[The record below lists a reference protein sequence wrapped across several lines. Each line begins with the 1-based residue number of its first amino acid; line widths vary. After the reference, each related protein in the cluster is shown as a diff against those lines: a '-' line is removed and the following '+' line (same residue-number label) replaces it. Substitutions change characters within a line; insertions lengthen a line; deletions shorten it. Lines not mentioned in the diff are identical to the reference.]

1 MDDLQKQH
9 ASICEH
15 APILSTSSSKLSN
28 AVSVHFCGNPLS
40 LAQLGKFADEAVK
53 IVKTKRSFNLGV
65 LSGDMVVSVNLKPPI
80 LDSASQPASKR
91 KRKAGDDSYDRAKA
105 AVDEAKR
112 ILDRRCAPS
121 DATSDSLRRHLE
133 YAQSVLE
140 RIFRDLRGAN
150 DEVVLE
156 SLGLSI
162 APTSPTS
169 PTSPAPSSHST
180 SSSEKTEPQSSSSS
194 SSSSRPRVIVACRL
208 SGGVAIPVYLLRSVL
223 GANGK
228 FFDGLI
234 TTKVDS
240 LGPEYRLPLSQL
252 GKVAEAKGQHS
263 ALLFVGIPPPPLQPS
278 SASAQQPQPQPQPQR
293 RLQLDEDDGP
303 RRKAQRT
310 ASEL

>member
-15 APILSTSSSKLSN
+15 ASILSTSSSKLSN

-53 IVKTKRSFNLGV
+53 VVKTKRSFNLGV

-112 ILDRRCAPS
+112 ILDRRSAPS

-162 APTSPTS
+162 APTSP
-169 PTSPAPSSHST
+169 APSSLSS
-180 SSSEKTEPQSSSSS
+180 SSSEKTEPQSSSSSSS

-293 RLQLDEDDGP
+293 RLQLDADDGP

-310 ASEL
+310 MSD